1 MLLEAEFMDALRLY
15 RSFTGLETIPA
26 DTEEPLSERQE
37 ISDEH
42 PALRQALDHLAES
55 SAATELVRESS
66 NSRPSVDVFWR
77 GFRGDSTSPD
87 VDALGIGFAMPLGKS
102 PRREPRVAKAFEAY
116 ALAEAELLET
126 RRLLQLQLHE
136 AEHVLHTTRA
146 RLENSEMMFEAASE
160 RFGLDKMAFEL
171 GEFSTREWLRRL
183 SRFKTIERSNELLL
197 IEQGAAVAAYN
208 QAVGESL

>member
-1 MLLEAEFMDALRLY
+1 
-15 RSFTGLETIPA
+15 
-26 DTEEPLSERQE
+26 
-37 ISDEH
+37 
-42 PALRQALDHLAES
+42 
-55 SAATELVRESS
+55 
-66 NSRPSVDVFWR
+66 
-77 GFRGDSTSPD
+77 
-87 VDALGIGFAMPLGKS
+87 
-102 PRREPRVAKAFEAY
+102 
-116 ALAEAELLET
+116 
-126 RRLLQLQLHE
+126 LQLQLHE